1 MGIHKYFFI
10 ILTYFLG
17 SMLAGRCLSESES
30 KIICGHRISGRH
42 LGFDW
47 TNFFFI
53 ITYGKKKK

>member
-1 MGIHKYFFI
+1 
-10 ILTYFLG
+10 
-17 SMLAGRCLSESES
+17 MLAGRCLSESES